1 MLSPT
6 LFSVYLDDLLK
17 QLRKLGLGCHMGGVW
32 TGAAGYADDLILIAP
47 SRTAM
52 QRMLK
57 VCEVYA
63 DQHNL
68 QFSTN
73 PVPAQSKSKCIF
85 MCGYMDPDYPLP
97 LQLCGQTLPW
107 VQHGTHL
114 GHELHQMCNM
124 DMDISM
130 KRAEFIETSVQIR
143 ETFGFARPEE
153 ILRAVQV
160 YGGHWYGSML
170 WDLFGDKVGQLCR
183 SWSTCVKLA
192 WDLPRSTH
200 TYLVEDVLA
209 KDYLTVKQQLV
220 GRFTNFFR
228 SLLKSKSIEICVV
241 ANMVGRCAQ
250 STTGGNLIRIH
261 RETGQDPWKQ
271 PAWKVRDGI
280 TRAEVPPQEG
290 YRVQYLRKLITARS
304 ELRTQA
310 LETTEVDGLIESLC
324 SS

>member
-1 MLSPT
+1 
-6 LFSVYLDDLLK
+6 
-17 QLRKLGLGCHMGGVW
+17 
-32 TGAAGYADDLILIAP
+32 
-47 SRTAM
+47 M

-57 VCEVYA
+57 ICEVYA
-63 DQHNL
+63 DQQNL

-85 MCGYMDPDYPLP
+85 MCGYMDPVYPLP

-124 DMDISM
+124 DM
-130 KRAEFIETSVQIR
+130 E
-143 ETFGFARPEE
+143 
-153 ILRAVQV
+153 V
-160 YGGHWYGSML
+160 YGGHCYGSML

-261 RETGQDPWKQ
+261 RETGQDPWKE

-280 TRAEVPPQEG
+280 TRAEVPQQEG
-290 YRVQYLRKLITARS
+290 RS
-304 ELRTQA
+304 A
-310 LETTEVDGLIESLC
+310 VLEKAHC
-324 SS
+324 SQE